1 MPPEIG
7 DFEAIPAVAAAAAAR
22 VGNELL
28 FPFSKAFELVR
39 LCSEHQ
45 IAVLGIE
52 LFAPRTEGAYQAMGF
67 SDYDLRL
74 KNNPE
79 RAEEW
84 LDYVKANNTQAEQ
97 FLTQNRDNHLIV
109 FTTASWMEFREIRN
123 KSDARPQLRQKHP
136 IEVMLSLDSLI
147 HEAEL
152 VLRSLF
158 RPREPRSGA
167 RLQPTA
173 QAVGKNV
180 QN

>member
-28 FPFSKAFELVR
+28 FPFSKAFEIVR
-39 LCSEHQ
+39 LCSKHQ

-123 KSDARPQLRQKHP
+123 KSNSRTTIALKTSDQSHA
-136 IEVMLSLDSLI
+136 LSGLS
-147 HEAEL
+147 H
-152 VLRSLF
+152 
-158 RPREPRSGA
+158 PRSRTGFTVSSPAKRAAERRKIAAHGA
-167 RLQPTA
+167 SR
-173 QAVGKNV
+173 G
-180 QN
+180 